1 MNEPKKC
8 TRIEYFL
15 FTINTSKLKMI
26 ETSDTTLWINNN
38 DEYVANMTKNKQGKN
53 EFYLHK

>member
-1 MNEPKKC
+1 MNEPKKS

-15 FTINTSKLKMI
+15 HTINTSKLKMI

-38 DEYVANMTKNKQGKN
+38 DEYVANMTKNKYGKN
-53 EFYLHK
+53 EFYLYK